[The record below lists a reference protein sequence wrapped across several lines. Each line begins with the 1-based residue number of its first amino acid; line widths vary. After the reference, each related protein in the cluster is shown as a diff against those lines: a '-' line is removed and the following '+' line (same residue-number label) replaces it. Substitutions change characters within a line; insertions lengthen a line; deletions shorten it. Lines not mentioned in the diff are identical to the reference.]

1 MIDFATLFE
10 RKMTYPHPTA
20 RERLDR
26 LVGLDEYKAKLTK
39 ILALLVNPRGLKRW
53 GERYHPGAD
62 LLVDSVLHRPPL
74 VILGGDVGSGKTEIA
89 ETIGDAVARQ
99 ERIEVVL
106 LPLSLSAR
114 GKGKVGE
121 MTQLI
126 SGAFD
131 YTVKEASA
139 MKSKANNEGAVILLV
154 DEADALAQ
162 SRELAQMHHEDRAG
176 VNELIR
182 GIDDLARSDLPVLV
196 LMCTNRLSALD
207 PAIRRRA
214 AETFRFSRPTAEQR
228 TEVLGRLFAGTPL
241 AGPSL
246 AAVAA
251 ATGETPQR
259 PYGWTYSDLT
269 DRLVTAAVLS
279 AFPDQPLTVEGV
291 LALAKEMEPTPPFA
305 SEPE

>member
-26 LVGLDEYKAKLTK
+26 LVGLDEHKAKLTK
-39 ILALLVNPRGLKRW
+39 ILSLLVNPRGLRRW
-53 GERYHPGAD
+53 GEHHHPGAK
-62 LLVDSVLHRPPL
+62 LLVESVLHRPPL

-99 ERIEVVL
+99 EHIAVVL

-139 MKSKANNEGAVILLV
+139 MKAKGNTEGAVILLV
-154 DEADALAQ
+154 D
-162 SRELAQMHHEDRAG
+162 
-176 VNELIR
+176 
-182 GIDDLARSDLPVLV
+182 
-196 LMCTNRLSALD
+196 
-207 PAIRRRA
+207 
-214 AETFRFSRPTAEQR
+214 
-228 TEVLGRLFAGTPL
+228 
-241 AGPSL
+241 
-246 AAVAA
+246 
-251 ATGETPQR
+251 
-259 PYGWTYSDLT
+259 
-269 DRLVTAAVLS
+269 
-279 AFPDQPLTVEGV
+279 
-291 LALAKEMEPTPPFA
+291 
-305 SEPE
+305 

>member
-26 LVGLDEYKAKLTK
+26 LVGLDEHKAKLTK
-39 ILALLVNPRGLKRW
+39 ILSLLVNPRGLRRW
-53 GERYHPGAD
+53 GEHHHPGAK
-62 LLVDSVLHRPPL
+62 LLVESVLHRPPL

-99 ERIEVVL
+99 EHIAVVL

-139 MKSKANNEGAVILLV
+139 MKAKGNNEGAVILLV

-162 SRELAQMHHEDRAG
+162 SRETAEMHHEDVSG
-176 VNELIR
+176 VNAFIR
-182 GIDDLARSDLPVLV
+182 GVDRMANERLPAAVI
-196 LMCTNRLSALD
+196 MCTNRYEALD
-207 PAIRRRA
+207 PAVKRRSAEHLIFGRPDDDKRRA
-214 AETFRFSRPTAEQR
+214 LLGPRLAELGFSDADVDAIVAVT
-228 TEVLGRLFAGTPL
+228 
-241 AGPSL
+241 GPRNGL
-246 AAVAA
+246 P
-251 ATGETPQR
+251 GF
-259 PYGWTYSDLT
+259 TYSDLT
-269 DRLVTAAVLS
+269 QRLVPSIVLDAYPSKPIEPARAVAIARELQPS
-279 AFPDQPLTVEGV
+279 PQFKDQR
-291 LALAKEMEPTPPFA
+291 
-305 SEPE
+305 

>member
-10 RKMTYPHPTA
+10 RKMSYPHPTA
-20 RERLDR
+20 RERFDR
-26 LVGLDEYKAKLTK
+26 LVGLDDHKAKLTK
-39 ILALLVNPRGLKRW
+39 ILALLVNPRGLKCW
-53 GERYHPGAD
+53 GERYHPGAE

-139 MKSKANNEGAVILLV
+139 MKAKSNNEGAVILLV

-162 SRELAQMHHEDRAG
+162 SRETAEMHHEDVSG
-176 VNELIR
+176 VNAFIR
-182 GIDDLARSDLPVLV
+182 GVDRLAIERLPAAVI
-196 LMCTNRLSALD
+196 MCTNRYEALD
-207 PAIRRRA
+207 PAVKRRS
-214 AETFRFSRPTAEQR
+214 AEHLIFGRPDEEARRVLLQPRLAELDFSDAEVEAIVSV
-228 TEVLGRLFAGTPL
+228 T
-241 AGPSL
+241 GPRNGL
-246 AAVAA
+246 P
-251 ATGETPQR
+251 GF
-259 PYGWTYSDLT
+259 TYSDLT
-269 DRLVTAAVLS
+269 QRLLPSIVLD
-279 AFPDQPLTVEGV
+279 AYPYKAIEPAR
-291 LALAKEMEPTPPFA
+291 ALAIAQGLQPSPQFKDQR
-305 SEPE
+305 